1 MTDTARD
8 PLPEGFELGNYVRRI
23 FDMYNGRTETVQLRF
38 DRSLINVV
46 MDRFGADAHLRPD
59 GDGVAVTAPVEVGP
73 TFFGW
78 LFQLGTQAEL
88 VGPEAIRREFRD
100 YCTAVLETYT

>member
-1 MTDTARD
+1 M
-8 PLPEGFELGNYVRRI
+8 
-23 FDMYNGRTETVQLRF
+23 QLRF

-88 VGPEAIRREFRD
+88 VGPEAIRREFRH
-100 YCTAVLETYT
+100 YCAAVLEAYT

>member
-1 MTDTARD
+1 
-8 PLPEGFELGNYVRRI
+8 
-23 FDMYNGRTETVQLRF
+23 MYNGRTETVHLRF
-38 DRSLINVV
+38 DGGLINVV

-59 GDGVAVTAPVEVGP
+59 GQSGVAVTAEVEVGP

-88 VGPEAIRREFRD
+88 VGPEAVRREFRD
-100 YCTAVLETYT
+100 YCAAVLAKYG